1 MIPRHARVLFYGS
14 CVLVAVLL
22 LGSIVLAQQGG
33 LLLLDNLHWTIS
45 FTAAA
50 ILGWIGAG
58 ATKQRDQRTRYWFA
72 LGLSAACLGQWMWNF
87 EALLG
92 WLSLPDPYHYL
103 SQLPGLGQFIES
115 EQAFPLSAFA
125 SVLLGAGFIAG
136 LYTALRGQLETRQM
150 RPAMLDLASMVLLLL
165 SLIFAI
171 YLPRSS
177 EVTGLTLLLLT
188 AFPLFLLSA
197 TCLGA
202 LTVLHLRMRPDW
214 PWICTLAGLA
224 TLGALWMQW
233 NTLTLDDALT
243 NGGLVNALFSPA
255 MLLLAFGAMSWR
267 TRPDRSPR
275 FDRLCE
281 GTLRM
286 LPLFI
291 VMLAALSILVVLL
304 TPNTQPAVRYA
315 VLAAGMLNLS
325 LSVLRQR
332 LLLTEYRQLQDSERL
347 VADSQARYE
356 YLAKHDAL
364 TKLPNRFSL
373 MEKLGAMMAK
383 ARLERRPLAL
393 FLLDIDYFKNVNDCY
408 GHTVG
413 DALLLS
419 IVERLL
425 KHKRESDVLARLGS
439 DEFALLTFDAYDRE
453 SLITYAHYLLDTLC
467 TPFQLSN
474 GAEVYSSAT
483 IGISLFPDDAIDP
496 VQMMRNADTAMYEAK
511 KRGRTLFHFY
521 TADLTAA
528 AQQRLEIGG
537 QLRRALDADEFLLHY
552 QPQVNQNGLV
562 FGVEALLR
570 WQRADGKMIPPDRFI
585 PFAEENGLIIPIGDW
600 VIDTACQQARAWK
613 DAGLPDMQIAVN
625 VSARQLRPE
634 LVDTIAASLARSGL
648 APTNLT
654 IEVTESAIMER
665 ESLAIS
671 ILNSLKDMGV
681 KISIDD
687 FGTGHSSLG
696 KLKLLPLDELKI
708 DKVFLHNLPQD
719 SENAKIVSTIIAMA
733 HSLKLDVLAE
743 GVEDLAQAVFLE
755 AHGCTQYQGY
765 YFHRPMVPENVTA
778 LFNSKSGSLE
788 NSPGA
793 SQPRLFKS
801 ARTAVAG

>member
-1 MIPRHARVLFYGS
+1 MMPRFALSLLYGS
-14 CVLVAVLL
+14 SVLVAALL
-22 LGSIVLAQQGG
+22 LGSVFLNQQGG
-33 LLLLDNLHWTIS
+33 LMLLDNLHWTVS

-50 ILGWIGAG
+50 ILGWLGAR
-58 ATKQRDQRTRYWFA
+58 AANPREQRTRRWFA
-72 LGLSAACLGQWMWNF
+72 FGLLAACLGQWLWNL

-92 WLSLPDPYHYL
+92 WLSLPDLYHYL
-103 SQLPGLGQFIES
+103 SLLPIIGSFIDT
-115 EQAFPLSAFA
+115 QQNFPFSAYV
-125 SVLLGAGFIAG
+125 SLLLGACFTIG
-136 LYTALRGQLETRQM
+136 LYTALRDQLEPRQM
-150 RPAMLDLASMVLLLL
+150 RPAMLDLASMVLLIL
-165 SLIFAI
+165 SLTFAV

-177 EVTGLTLLLLT
+177 DVNGLSLLLLT

-197 TCLGA
+197 AFLGA

-214 PWICTLAGLA
+214 PWICTLGGLA
-224 TLGALWMQW
+224 ALGGLWMWW
-233 NTLTLDDALT
+233 NSLTLDDALT
-243 NGGLVNALFSPA
+243 NGALVNALFSPA
-255 MLLLAFGAMSWR
+255 MLMLAAGAMTWR
-267 TRPDRSPR
+267 TRLDRSPH

-291 VMLAALSILVVLL
+291 VTLAALSILVVLL
-304 TPNTQPAVRYA
+304 TPNTLPAVRYA
-315 VLAAGMLNLS
+315 VLAAGMLNLL

-332 LLLTEYRQLQDSERL
+332 LLLAEYRRLLESERL
-347 VADSQARYE
+347 VAESQARYE

-364 TKLPNRFSL
+364 TRLPNRFYL
-373 MEKLGAMMAK
+373 MEKLGGMMAK

-393 FLLDIDYFKNVNDCY
+393 FLIDIDYFKNVNDSY

-419 IVERLL
+419 IVERLSQ
-425 KHKRESDVLARLGS
+425 HKRDGDVLARLGS
-439 DEFALLTFDAYDRE
+439 DEFALLTFDAYERE
-453 SLITYAHYLLDTLC
+453 SLVGYAHHLLDTLR

-483 IGISLFPDDAIDP
+483 IGISLFPDDAGDP

-537 QLRRALDADEFLLHY
+537 QLRRALEADEFLLHY
-552 QPQVNQNGLV
+552 QPQVNQNGQI

-613 DAGLPDMQIAVN
+613 EAGLPDMQVAVN

-634 LVDTIAASLARSGL
+634 LVETIAASLARSGL

-654 IEVTESAIMER
+654 VEVTESAIMER

-671 ILNSLKDMGV
+671 ILNSLKGMGV

-765 YFHRPMVPENVTA
+765 YFHRPMVPEKVTT
-778 LFNSKSGSLE
+778 LFASKTGAQEDASD
-788 NSPGA
+788 A
-793 SQPRLFKS
+793 SQPSLL
-801 ARTAVAG
+801 